1 MPAAPGYGKA
11 VHGHR
16 NAATPDDY
24 IVTLAEPRRSDVQ
37 RLHDLIRRV
46 APRLEP
52 TMEFRMLGYGKFHYR
67 YASGREGDAVLVGVA
82 DNKQAISLYVMA
94 ADEGGYLA
102 EQYAPR
108 LGKASC
114 GKACIRFKR
123 LDDLDLGAL
132 EDLLRRAAALGPGAA
147 AGPA

>member
-1 MPAAPGYGKA
+1 
-11 VHGHR
+11 
-16 NAATPDDY
+16 
-24 IVTLAEPRRSDVQ
+24 
-37 RLHDLIRRV
+37 
-46 APRLEP
+46 
-52 TMEFRMLGYGKFHYR
+52 
-67 YASGREGDAVLVGVA
+67 
-82 DNKQAISLYVMA
+82 MA

-114 GKACIRFKR
+114 SRACIRFKR

-132 EDLLRRAAALGPGAA
+132 EDLLRRAGALGPGAA